1 VNATTLT
8 SLQTGRVEPTE
19 TTAPPAIKIEPRAYA
34 RQKIYNDYLEA
45 AREGTISFLKY
56 YRIRKGME
64 QAELGRRVGMKQ
76 SAIAR
81 AERVGQVQK
90 MRGETL
96 KKLASALGITVD
108 ELLR

>member
-1 VNATTLT
+1 MV
-8 SLQTGRVEPTE
+8 RM
-19 TTAPPAIKIEPRAYA
+19 EPRAYA
-34 RQKIYNDYLEA
+34 RQKIHNDYLEA

-56 YRIRKGME
+56 YRIRKGID

-81 AERVGQVQK
+81 AERVGQTQK

-96 KKLASALGITVD
+96 KKLSSALGITAD
-108 ELLR
+108 DLLR